1 MRKGPM
7 TDEMKDTGTA
17 EKVDPRETP
26 AFRGVLKQLEAERS
40 EKAALADR
48 LRALEDESNTRKQAA
63 ERKQLEQAGKYE
75 EALKAEQS
83 AWETRHAA
91 IQQELAQAKAEYER
105 TRVVADLAAHG
116 VTGKARD
123 FLASSYLS
131 LEQKP
136 DLNEW
141 IEAAKVDAD
150 YGMFFTAAK
159 TRAPQPGDVGGR
171 AAATSGALSWDQI
184 RANLS
189 SPDPAIRRAAD
200 DAVRRHMESQGK
212 LPW

>member
-1 MRKGPM
+1 MEDIKGQEAP
-7 TDEMKDTGTA
+7 
-17 EKVDPRETP
+17 EKIDPRETP
-26 AFRGVLKQLEAERS
+26 AFKGVLKQLEAERS

-75 EALKAEQS
+75 EALKAETS

-131 LEQKP
+131 NAEKP

-141 IEAAKVDAD
+141 IEAAKNDAE
-150 YGMFFTAAK
+150 YGMFFSAAK
-159 TRAPQPGDVGGR
+159 ARTPQPGDVGGR

-189 SPDPAIRRAAD
+189 SPDPAVRRAAD
-200 DAVRRHMESQGK
+200 DAVKRHMESQGK

>member
-1 MRKGPM
+1 M

-75 EALKAEQS
+75 EALKAEQT

-91 IQQELAQAKAEYER
+91 IQQELAQARAEYER

-131 LEQKP
+131 NAEKP
-136 DLNEW
+136 DLAEW

-150 YGMFFTAAK
+150 YGMFFSAAK
-159 TRAPQPGDVGGR
+159 ARTPQPGDVGGR
-171 AAATSGALSWDQI
+171 AAGPTAGKTDWDAVKAA
-184 RANLS
+184 RDS
-189 SPDPAIRRAAD
+189 RDPARAREAL
-200 DAVRRHMESQGK
+200 K
-212 LPW
+212 LIKAHFEQTGQSPFK

>member
-1 MRKGPM
+1 M
-7 TDEMKDTGTA
+7 TDEMKDTVA
-17 EKVDPRETP
+17 EKIDPRETP

-75 EALKAEQS
+75 EALRAEQS

-91 IQQELAQAKAEYER
+91 IQHELAQAKAEYER

-131 LEQKP
+131 NAEKP
-136 DLNEW
+136 DLGEW
-141 IEAAKVDAD
+141 IEAAKTDAE

-159 TRAPQPGDVGGR
+159 ARAPQPGDVGGR
-171 AAATSGALSWDQI
+171 AAGPNAGKTDWAAVKADRDS
-184 RANLS
+184 R
-189 SPDPAIRRAAD
+189 DPAKSRAAI
-200 DAVRRHMESQGK
+200 RLIKEHFEQTGQSPFK
-212 LPW
+212 